1 MTTVI
6 DRGASTYAKLDMETG
21 VASATPQML
30 IVMLY
35 DGALKAIASARVELL
50 RKDYAAKGRQL
61 SKAIGIIDE
70 GLKLSLDLEAGG
82 EIAAN
87 LAALYEYMTRQLM
100 LANLHNDTIKLDEIS
115 GLLRELKGAWES
127 LVNVQAA
134 ARAEASAQPPRTRAS
149 ASYGKA

>member
-1 MTTVI
+1 MTAVI

-35 DGALKAIASARVELL
+35 DGAIKAIASARSELL
-50 RKDYAAKGRQL
+50 RKDFAAKGRQL

-87 LAALYEYMTRQLM
+87 LAALYDYMTRQLM
-100 LANLHNDTIKLDEIS
+100 VANLHDDIARLDEVTR
-115 GLLRELKGAWES
+115 LLRDLKGAWES
-127 LVNVQAA
+127 LISIQS
-134 ARAEASAQPPRTRAS
+134 ARADESGESPRSRAS
-149 ASYGKA
+149 ASYGKV

>member
-1 MTTVI
+1 MTAVI

-21 VASATPQML
+21 VATATPQML

-35 DGALKAIASARVELL
+35 DGAIKAIASARAELM
-50 RKDYAAKGRQL
+50 RKDFAAKGRQL

-87 LAALYEYMTRQLM
+87 LAALYDYMTRQLM
-100 LANLHNDTIKLDEIS
+100 VANLHDDVAILDEVTR
-115 GLLRELKGAWES
+115 LLRDLKGAWES
-127 LVNVQAA
+127 LISLQA
-134 ARAEASAQPPRTRAS
+134 ARADTSGDSPRSRGS
-149 ASYGKA
+149 ASYGKV

>member
-1 MTTVI
+1 MTAVI

-35 DGALKAIASARVELL
+35 DGALKAIASARVELS

-70 GLKLSLDLEAGG
+70 GLKPSLDLEAGG

-100 LANLHNDTIKLDEIS
+100 LANLHNDAIKLDEIA

-134 ARAEASAQPPRTRAS
+134 ARAEASAQPPRNRAS

>member
-1 MTTVI
+1 MTAVI

-21 VASATPQML
+21 VATATPQML

-35 DGALKAIASARVELL
+35 DGAIKAIATARAELL
-50 RKDYAAKGRQL
+50 RKDFAAKGRQL

-87 LAALYEYMTRQLM
+87 LSALYDYMTRQLM
-100 LANLHNDTIKLDEIS
+100 VANLHDDVAKLDEVTK
-115 GLLRELKGAWES
+115 LLRDLKGAWES
-127 LVNVQAA
+127 LISLQAA
-134 ARAEASAQPPRTRAS
+134 RVDATGDSPRSRGP
-149 ASYGKA
+149 ASYGKV